1 MFDDVFLN
9 ICFAMNV
16 LFNISRVWVMSVHKI
31 ENFWIEILINL
42 SYSLELKRGF
52 VYINNK

>member
-16 LFNISRVWVMSVHKI
+16 LFNISRVWVMSVHEI

-42 SYSLELKRGF
+42 S
-52 VYINNK
+52 